1 MSLTLRDL
9 GFDSDHLIDGLT
21 CDSREVEPGYVFAA
35 LPGTVTDG
43 RKYIESAIEKGASGI
58 LSTAGLELP
67 IPYVASDNPRLD
79 YAKMAA
85 RLYQGQPETLVAMTG
100 TNG

>member
-35 LPGTVTDG
+35 LPGTVTD
-43 RKYIESAIEKGASGI
+43 
-58 LSTAGLELP
+58 LSL
-67 IPYVASDNPRLD
+67 IHI
-79 YAKMAA
+79 
-85 RLYQGQPETLVAMTG
+85 
-100 TNG
+100 